1 MNAFKS
7 GSLYQFR
14 ENEPFLAELNFRA
27 INRKKV
33 PASFFSPIQRKS
45 EEENPLPARGITG
58 VDSGPVR
65 EPAVQNSRHIRT
77 SGPHN
82 AGKTSEENRSI
93 PFHSLSVIYHL
104 SGEVKSFSQ
113 AKKQLFLKNF
123 RSSISCSCLSCF
135 SIPGYSFCQS
145 VRRDK
150 RILSSLFRT
159 LDI

>member
-7 GSLYQFR
+7 CSLYQFR

-45 EEENPLPARGITG
+45 EEENPLPARGFTG
-58 VDSGPVR
+58 FDSDR
-65 EPAVQNSRHIRT
+65 
-77 SGPHN
+77 HN

-123 RSSISCSCLSCF
+123 RSSISYSCLSCF